1 MRILAVRTGSDG
13 RRRPV
18 VAGKSYDNKLRAIV
32 VRKLIIITV
41 KNVERAL
48 PTSPIKK
55 KKKNEKKLLNFQRVR
70 FIMSFRRK
78 RVARS
83 MSIYNRRFL
92 FGKSSSKR

>member
-55 KKKNEKKLLNFQRVR
+55 KKNEKKLLNFQRVR

-78 RVARS
+78 RVARN
-83 MSIYNRRFL
+83 MSIYNRRRFL